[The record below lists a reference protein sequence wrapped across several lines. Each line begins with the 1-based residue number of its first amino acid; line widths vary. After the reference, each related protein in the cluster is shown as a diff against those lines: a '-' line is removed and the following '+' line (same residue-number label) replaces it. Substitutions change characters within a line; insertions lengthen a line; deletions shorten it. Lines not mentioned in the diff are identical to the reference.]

1 MLNSTESRS
10 YVPALGDHR
19 WSPFYDATIALMT
32 CERTWRRAF
41 VKQIAPE
48 PRDVILDLG
57 CGTGSLAILLKQTC
71 PGASIYG
78 IDPDPDILTRAEA
91 KARNAD
97 VLIHLSRGF
106 AQDAAAISA
115 DVRPNK
121 IISSL
126 VLHQMPLSA
135 KRQAILNA
143 FAGLR
148 SEGELHI
155 ADYGRQTSPLMRL
168 AFRQVQTLD
177 GFDNTQPNAD
187 GILPELMTEAGFA
200 DVKENVTIPTPTG
213 SISLYSARRS

>member
-1 MLNSTESRS
+1 MFDRA

-19 WSPFYDATIALMT
+19 LSPLYDTTVALMT

-71 PGASIYG
+71 PSASIYG

-97 VLIHLSRGF
+97 MLIHLSRGF
-106 AQDAAAISA
+106 AQDAAAIAA

-155 ADYGRQTSPLMRL
+155 ADYGRQSSPLMRL

-187 GILPELMTEAGFA
+187 GVLSELIKEAGFA
-200 DVKENVTIPTPTG
+200 GVREERVIPTATG
-213 SISLYSARRS
+213 SISLLIAHS

>member
-1 MLNSTESRS
+1 MLNRT

-19 WSPFYDATIALMT
+19 LSPFYDATISLMT

-91 KARNAD
+91 KARDAG
-97 VLIHLSRGF
+97 VLIHFSKGF
-106 AQDAAAISA
+106 AQDTAAIAA
-115 DVRPNK
+115 DIRPNK
-121 IISSL
+121 VVSSL
-126 VLHQMPLSA
+126 VLHQMPLMA
-135 KRQAILNA
+135 KRQTILNA
-143 FAGLR
+143 YAGMR
-148 SEGELHI
+148 SGGELHI
-155 ADYGRQTSPLMRL
+155 ADYGAQNSPLMRL

-187 GILPELMTEAGFA
+187 GVLPELMTEAGFA
-200 DVKENVTIPTPTG
+200 DVVETMTIPTPTG
-213 SISLYSARRS
+213 SISLYAALRP

>member
-1 MLNSTESRS
+1 MLHRTDDRS

-19 WSPFYDATIALMT
+19 LSPLYDATIALMT

-41 VKQIAPE
+41 IKQIAPE

-71 PGASIYG
+71 PSASIYG

-106 AQDAAAISA
+106 AQDAAAIAA

-126 VLHQMPLSA
+126 VLHQMPLAA

-155 ADYGRQTSPLMRL
+155 ADYGRQSSPLMRL

-200 DVKENVTIPTPTG
+200 DVKENVVIPTPTG
-213 SISLYSARRS
+213 SISLYSARRH